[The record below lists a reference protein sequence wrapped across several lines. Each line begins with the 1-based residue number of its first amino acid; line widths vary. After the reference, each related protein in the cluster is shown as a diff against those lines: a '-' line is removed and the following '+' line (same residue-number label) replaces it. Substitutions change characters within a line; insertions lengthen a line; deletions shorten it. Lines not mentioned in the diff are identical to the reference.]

1 MILLTKVRPPQR
13 RKDVLRRVRLL
24 DTLHQNLHRKL
35 TFVSAPAGYGKTT
48 LLIDFAEDIDAQV
61 FWYLIGPDDND
72 LGQFMRHVVAAF
84 QQRIPDFG
92 QGIEQS
98 LAAPGSGP
106 DPASLA
112 AELINEIE
120 RRVTDFSLLV
130 LDDYHLAG
138 ENEQIVDLIEHLLEH
153 LPDQLRILMG
163 SRSVYGIPTAN
174 LYIRDELITISAEEL
189 RFRPSE
195 LQRLVSQNYHV
206 RLSQEQAEEL
216 AKRADG
222 WIVAIML
229 AVRSMENGAL
239 PKFSGAMDQVYEFLA
254 QEVVQRQKPELREF
268 MLATSIFNDFD
279 AELCNFVLERDDSE
293 RDLRAL
299 EDRNLFV
306 TRTETNDGHNYRYH
320 QLFSEFLRQRL
331 EQSDP
336 ERLKALHQKAAAWF
350 QRAEQWELAVRHKL
364 EAGEAQTAAEWM
376 DGIAYHFY
384 TTGRQTQLGRWYEM
398 LSNSPD
404 LLRIAPHLLLYQA
417 KAAGNQIDI
426 ETSERLLDIAEPAL
440 AERDEKEA
448 LANALTTRGMLRRYQ
463 GQYADAV
470 RLAEEAQSLVQGNG
484 SGSAGEKHQY
494 FQAER
499 LRALGN
505 YYLGNTAEALQL
517 LNQTVDG
524 FRDLLG
530 NSNGQDDQRYL
541 FDLAQTLSDLGLFS
555 LSAGKLLDAQKAF
568 REALEIHTNKRHD
581 LAAMSVARNN
591 IAYLL
596 HQIGDYKEAWHE
608 YQLGLANAQASQ
620 RFRLQ
625 IGIHNGMG
633 DLLRELD
640 EWEDAERN
648 YVRAIHIGEDHNL
661 PRDLDVS
668 YAGLAA
674 IESSRGNFSKAMQ
687 FLREAASL
695 NGEALTDQDYR
706 LRQGCV
712 YIDMQRLDLAADEF
726 RTVLAGLSDNKKAN
740 ATELLAAYYYAA
752 TQFKLG
758 KTEDAINWLEKALRG
773 VAVLGYDSFLVTA
786 SRHHADLLE
795 AAHAHSAS
803 PQLKSLIKRVK
814 DFKTGQGFLAGEESE
829 IQAPSLHLEIRAFG
843 SGEVRLDGELLS
855 ASDWRSTRAR
865 ALFFYILDRE
875 KVRKESIGL
884 EFWPDFSP
892 GKVSSNFHATLWRV
906 RQALGHKEAIQFED
920 DGYSLHPEISAWYD
934 VNEFERLI
942 EQSGQADISEL
953 GRTELLRQAV
963 GLYSGNFLEDIYM
976 DWVNERRD
984 ALQAHYVE
992 ALETLARRRYEA
1004 KQYSEAVDLYKKIV
1018 EADPYQDKV
1027 HLAIMQCHAD
1037 AGSPSAARAHFQEY
1051 RQMLHDE
1058 LNAEPIPALQAFID
1072 QLAI

>member
-72 LGQFMRHVVAAF
+72 LSQFMRHVVAAF

-98 LAAPGSGP
+98 LAAPGAGP
-106 DPASLA
+106 DSASLA

-138 ENEQIVDLIEHLLEH
+138 ENQQIVDLIEHLLEH

-216 AKRADG
+216 ATRADG

-268 MLATSIFNDFD
+268 MLATSIFTDFN
-279 AELCNFVLERDDSE
+279 AELCNFVLERDDTE

-336 ERLKALHQKAAAWF
+336 ERLKALNQKAAEWF
-350 QRAEQWELAVRHKL
+350 RRAEQWELAVRHKL
-364 EAGEAQTAAEWM
+364 EAGEAQAAAEWM

-384 TTGRQTQLGRWYEM
+384 TTGRQTQLGRWYDI
-398 LSNSPD
+398 LSDSPE
-404 LLRIAPHLLLYQA
+404 LLRLAPHLLLYQA

-426 ETSERLLDIAEPAL
+426 ETSERLLDIAEPVL
-440 AERDEKEA
+440 AERGEKEA

-470 RLAEEAQSLVQGNG
+470 RLAEEAQSLLRKQNGRG
-484 SGSAGEKHQY
+484 SGAHQHY
-494 FQAER
+494 QAER
-499 LRALGN
+499 LKALAN
-505 YYLGNTAEALQL
+505 YYLGNSEDAVQQL
-517 LNQTVDG
+517 NKAITGLRELIEQSNNLDG
-524 FRDLLG
+524 
-530 NSNGQDDQRYL
+530 QRVRY
-541 FDLAQTLSDLGLFS
+541 DLAQSLSDLGLFS
-555 LSAGKLLDAQKAF
+555 ISSGRLVDAQRAY
-568 REALEIHTNKRHD
+568 REALEIHQSNRTD
-581 LAAMSVARNN
+581 QAALALARNN
-591 IAYLL
+591 MGYLY
-596 HQIGDYKEAWHE
+596 HQIGNYKEAWRE
-608 YQLGLANAQASQ
+608 YQLASQ
-620 RFRLQ
+620 TAHATARHRV
-625 IGIHNGMG
+625 IISVANGMG
-633 DLLRELD
+633 AILNDLEELD
-640 EWEDAERN
+640 EAKRH
-648 YVRAIHIGEDHNL
+648 YKQAIQTGFDNEL
-661 PRDLDVS
+661 EAVLS
-668 YAGLAA
+668 TSFMGLAD
-674 IESSRGNFSKAMQ
+674 IERQRGNFNLASDH
-687 FLREAASL
+687 LREAASRRNQQINEPL
-695 NGEALTDQDYR
+695 YHILRGRNFLDMGQAQLAL
-706 LRQGCV
+706 
-712 YIDMQRLDLAADEF
+712 DEF
-726 RTVLAGLSDNKKAN
+726 NAVLESTTGKSRATPEECLAN
-740 ATELLAAYYYAA
+740 FFRAVALEQTGEKGPAREAMQATLKLLA
-752 TQFKLG
+752 
-758 KTEDAINWLEKALRG
+758 N
-773 VAVLGYDSFLVTA
+773 LGYSNFFVVAARPSLDFIKA
-786 SRHHADLLE
+786 QQNDLD
-795 AAHAHSAS
+795 S
-803 PQLKSLIKRVK
+803 PQLKSLIEDMELFSAGSTQLDVQPEK
-814 DFKTGQGFLAGEESE
+814 GLA
-829 IQAPSLHLEIRAFG
+829 PDLHLEVRAFG
-843 SGEVRLDGELLS
+843 PGEVRLDGELLS

-865 ALFFYILDRE
+865 ALFFYILDGG
-875 KVRKESIGL
+875 KVRKEAIGL

-906 RQALGHKEAIQFED
+906 RQALGHKEAIQFEND
-920 DGYSLHPEISAWYD
+920 SYSLHPEISAWYD

-942 EQSGQADISEL
+942 EQSSQTDLSEL

-976 DWVNERRD
+976 DWVDERRD
-984 ALQAHYVE
+984 ALQAHYIE

-1004 KQYSEAVDLYKKIV
+1004 KQYSEAVDLYKKII

-1027 HLAIMQCHAD
+1027 HLAIMQCHAA
-1037 AGSPSAARAHFQEY
+1037 AGSPSAARAHFQDY